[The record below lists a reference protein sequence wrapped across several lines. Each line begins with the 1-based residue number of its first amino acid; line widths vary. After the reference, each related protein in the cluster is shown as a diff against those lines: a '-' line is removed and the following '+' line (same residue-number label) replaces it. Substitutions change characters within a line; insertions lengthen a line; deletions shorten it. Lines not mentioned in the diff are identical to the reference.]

1 MACETRLKNRQTLA
15 ERKAEVKKVMYD
27 VNSLIAAGKV
37 KPVVDRLTGAIAFQG
52 FDDNL
57 RDGVTDACVY
67 RQLMISGSSLTKAKI
82 AQAEAIAGRGVN
94 KQALAAGVHS
104 HDGGQTFGP
113 GHRH

>member
-1 MACETRLKNRQTLA
+1 MACETRLKPRQTLN
-15 ERKAEVKKVMYD
+15 ERKAEVKKVIYD
-27 VNSLIAAGKV
+27 VNSLIASGRV
-37 KPVVDRLTGAIAFQG
+37 KPIVDRLTGAVAFQG
-52 FDDNL
+52 FDENL

-82 AQAEAIAGRGVN
+82 AQAEAIAGRSVN

>member
-1 MACETRLKNRQTLA
+1 MACETRLKQRQTLA
-15 ERKAEVKKVMYD
+15 ERKAEVKKVIYD
-27 VNSLIAAGKV
+27 VNSLIAAGRV
-37 KPVVDRLTGAIAFQG
+37 KPVIDKLTGAIAFQG
-52 FDDNL
+52 FDENL

-82 AQAEAIAGRGVN
+82 AQAEQIAGRGVN
-94 KQALAAGVHS
+94 RQALGAGIHS